1 MDESWRHVSLRDCDA
16 TNPHETEE
24 EMTFQMRPSMLAV
37 MLMLVVTVDATYPL
51 SASGQASTTPSALT
65 MNINPHGNPTV
76 LPDKNDLGYR
86 ERYWDYRYRDQQL
99 PSDYCVQG
107 TVYSTGDIGISLN
120 RRMPAGHL
128 CAADEDTGLDP
139 NIYANGVE
147 PRAYQLRIE
156 SPDACAALHLPI
168 AAGAC
173 IAMTLSGPTAG
184 MPQVHA
190 GGLFKSK
197 VVRVPMTF
205 YFALANNGDLSDAR
219 IYNLKMDS
227 HVPITFNGINV
238 KRVGTS
244 NATATL
250 SQSVDG
256 RYRTVAVGIP
266 MRFDISFER
275 VSAAPQ

>member
-1 MDESWRHVSLRDCDA
+1 MNRATCFPPHVRA

-24 EMTFQMRPSMLAV
+24 ELTFQPRHSMLAV
-37 MLMLVVTVDATYPL
+37 MLMLVVTVDPTYPL
-51 SASGQASTTPSALT
+51 SASAQASTTPSALT
-65 MNINPHGNPTV
+65 MKIHSNDDSTV
-76 LPDKNDLGYR
+76 LSDEIDNVFR
-86 ERYWDYRYRDQQL
+86 ERYLDYRYRDQEL

-107 TVYSTGDIGISLN
+107 TVYSMGDIGISLN

-128 CAADEDTGLDP
+128 CAADVATDLDP

-156 SPDACAALHLPI
+156 KPDACAALGLPI
-168 AAGAC
+168 DAGAC
-173 IAMTLSGPTAG
+173 LATTLSGPTAG

-205 YFALANNGDLSDAR
+205 YFALANNGDPSDVR
-219 IYNLKMDS
+219 SYSLKMDA
-227 HVPITFNGINV
+227 HVPIIFNGINV
-238 KRVGTS
+238 KVVGTS

-266 MRFDISFER
+266 MRFVIEFER